1 MPFLMA
7 SCCGWGFIP
16 LTLLMHACL
25 SSWEEADALR
35 VLGRLEGVAEG
46 ELEALVGAKFESLCT
61 CQIYGKL
68 KASSK
73 AADLWK
79 ARGIDELLRQFS
91 PHRKVGY
98 VEGPVQA
105 AGGGGDGG

>member
-1 MPFLMA
+1 M
-7 SCCGWGFIP
+7 
-16 LTLLMHACL
+16 
-25 SSWEEADALR
+25 
-35 VLGRLEGVAEG
+35 AEG
-46 ELEALVGAKFESLCT
+46 ELEALVGAKFEYLCT

-91 PHRKVGY
+91 PHLKVGY
-98 VEGPVQA
+98 VEGPVKEA
-105 AGGGGDGG
+105 DGDAFYSCLLGIDAHGAQQVQYMV